1 MSALLMPHKMLW
13 LLWQWKDGK
22 GTVNERKCDENKS
35 PQNIQA
41 KLSEA
46 QRKQQN
52 LLEFRAEK
60 LKERIFLWR
69 FSAPTI
75 IMIDQ
80 NIYVTFLYAR
90 L

>member
-13 LLWQWKDGK
+13 LLWQGKDGK
-22 GTVNERKCDENKS
+22 GTQWMRKCDENKS

-46 QRKQQN
+46 QRQQQN

-69 FSAPTI
+69 FFAPTI

>member
-1 MSALLMPHKMLW
+1 MGRE
-13 LLWQWKDGK
+13 QWI
-22 GTVNERKCDENKS
+22 RENAMKTKARRTS
-35 PQNIQA
+35 QA

-46 QRKQQN
+46 QRQQQN

-69 FSAPTI
+69 FFAPTI